1 MITLTTPAQIN
12 SVLGGNAPI
21 DYNKLVI
28 SPLTFDAVNQ
38 TISASLRLT
47 ATGNTS
53 MQPITGTLRISVPS
67 AELVVEVA
75 QLDFYRRVVT
85 TSPQNTSI
93 LAIIETAQKSIED
106 GLVSL
111 GVIAGVRSAGA

>member
-12 SVLGGNAPI
+12 SVLGGNAPV

-28 SPLTFDAVNQ
+28 SPINFDAVSQ
-38 TISASLRLT
+38 TVNASLRLT

-53 MQPITGTLRISVPS
+53 MQPITGTLRISVPG
-67 AELVVEVA
+67 AELVVEVP

-85 TSPQNTSI
+85 SSPQNTAI
-93 LAIIETAQKSIED
+93 LAIIETAQKGIED

-111 GVIAGVRSAGA
+111 GVISGVRSAGA